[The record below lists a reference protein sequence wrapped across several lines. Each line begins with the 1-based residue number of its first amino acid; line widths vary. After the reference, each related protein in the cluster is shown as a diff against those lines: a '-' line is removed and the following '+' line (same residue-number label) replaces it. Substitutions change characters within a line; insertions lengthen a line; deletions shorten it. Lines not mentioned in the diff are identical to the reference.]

1 MRLTIDDKEIVF
13 NVTYGKGKKMS
24 LEITPEGHIT
34 VKAPSKTPEEKINE
48 FIKSNSKTILDFQE
62 RLENRK
68 YISSQKNYSRQE
80 ETFLF
85 QGRACTLADLLD
97 EIPASEEEIQAQLKK
112 FYTKKTK
119 QMVKK
124 RVQHFEKVIGVASKS
139 VTVVDSP
146 HSWGTCNNFKELT
159 FNYRLSMAPLPII
172 DYVVI
177 HELCHILH
185 LNHDRS
191 FWRKV
196 GSYDPHYKEHQ
207 EYLARFGGVMTI

>member
-1 MRLTIDDKEIVF
+1 MQIKLNDKEIAF
-13 NVTYGKGKKMS
+13 HVTYGKGKKMS

-34 VKAPSKTPEEKINE
+34 VKAPSKTPEEKIHE
-48 FIKSNSKTILDFQE
+48 FMKANSKAILAFQE

-68 YISSQKNYSRQE
+68 YISSQKSYHE
-80 ETFLF
+80 TETFLF
-85 QGRACTLADLLD
+85 QGKACPLSDLLD
-97 EIPASEEEIQAQLKK
+97 EIPETEAETQALLKK

-119 QMVKK
+119 QLVKK
-124 RVQHFEKVIGVASKS
+124 RVAYYEKIIGVTAKS
-139 VTVVDSP
+139 IAVVDSP
-146 HSWGTCNNFKELT
+146 LSWGTCNNYKELT
-159 FNYRLSMAPLPII
+159 FNYRLSMAPPPVI

-196 GSYDPHYKEHQ
+196 GAFDAHFKEHQ
-207 EYLARFGGVMTI
+207 EYLSRFGGVMTI